1 MEVGEALRRRRMIRR
16 FSGDPIPAEQADRI
30 AAAVFRSPTAGN
42 ARGVSVVSVT
52 DRGTI
57 DEIARSCGE
66 PEHLERGFDPWL
78 STSAQILVL
87 CADPGRY
94 RDRYAEADKDPAVVA
109 AIPWWW
115 VDAGAALMAL
125 LTVAVAEGLGAGFL
139 GGHRADGLHALLGIP
154 EEVLIV
160 GLVTVGHPLP
170 DRRSSSTLRPTPPGV
185 VRRDRW

>member
-30 AAAVFRSPTAGN
+30 AAAVLRSPTAGN
-42 ARGVSVVSVT
+42 ARGISVVSVT
-52 DRGTI
+52 DRSTVA
-57 DEIARSCGE
+57 DIARACGE
-66 PEHLERGFDPWL
+66 PDHLDRGFDPWL

-87 CADPGRY
+87 CVDPGRY
-94 RDRYAEADKDPAVVA
+94 RDRYAEPDKDPAVVE

-139 GGHRADGLHALLGIP
+139 GGHRAGALHALLGIP
-154 EEVLIV
+154 EDVLIV
-160 GLVTVGHPLP
+160 GLVTVGHPIP
-170 DRRSSSTLRPTPPGV
+170 DRASSSAQRAVPPGV